1 MTGQGRTSRR
11 GYGHPHQQI
20 RRQVKRIV
28 DAGRAV
34 CWRCHRPIHPA
45 EPWASAMSTATSPDT
60 QDPSIDGATEQ
71 RQQTPRDDGQTPL
84 GAGPRWPAPWRSSI
98 PATNWRRRCR
108 GYELARRAPVQQVQA
123 TAANDLSEGRRQRTV
138 TVLQLGEGLQPA
150 AGVRPTVGPVDVE
163 DEPARGTAAPM
174 FHGHRDHHR
183 ITVAMSVVKSRT
195 PCGTRYPT
203 GLCRAG
209 AGFCADCWDRGGIA
223 GRPANRAP
231 RS

>member
-1 MTGQGRTSRR
+1 MGTDAPRPRLPLGPTADSTVEASMTGQGRTSRR
-11 GYGHPHQQI
+11 GDGHPHQQI

-108 GYELARRAPVQQVQA
+108 AYELARRAPVQQVQA

-138 TVLQLGEGLQPA
+138 TPSSSA
-150 AGVRPTVGPVDVE
+150 RACSPRPGCGRRSGPS
-163 DEPARGTAAPM
+163 T
-174 FHGHRDHHR
+174 
-183 ITVAMSVVKSRT
+183 SRT
-195 PCGTRYPT
+195 NPPG
-203 GLCRAG
+203 
-209 AGFCADCWDRGGIA
+209 
-223 GRPANRAP
+223 AP
-231 RS
+231 RRRCSTATATTTGSRWRCRW